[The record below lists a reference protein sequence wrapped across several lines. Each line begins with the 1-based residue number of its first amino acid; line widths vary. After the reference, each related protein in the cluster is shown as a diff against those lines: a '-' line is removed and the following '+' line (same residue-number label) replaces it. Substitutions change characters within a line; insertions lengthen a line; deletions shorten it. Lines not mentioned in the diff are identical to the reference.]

1 MEKIIFIIGVSG
13 SGKTTVGR
21 MLATA
26 LSVPFIDADDHHP
39 ATNVEKM
46 SRGIPLNDAD
56 REPWLDALH
65 RIAQEH
71 IGSGCVIA
79 CSALKE
85 DYRKRLA
92 HSIGEH
98 VQWVYL
104 KGSYD
109 QIFERMQK
117 RKGHFMESAM
127 LKSQFDA
134 LEEPKH
140 AIRVDIIDSPERIV
154 QHIQLQLSM
163 KTDFGVI
170 GLGVMGKSLS
180 RNLARN
186 GFRLSLYN
194 RHVDGI
200 EEHVATD
207 FKRSYPE
214 LEQALPFDDMKGFV
228 TSLEAPR
235 KMILMVNAGPA
246 VDAVIGALSEHLEP
260 GDIII
265 DGGNSHYKETQRRM
279 ADLKEKGIHFIG
291 AGISGGEAGA
301 LNGPSIMPSGDSEA
315 YAQVQPYLEAIAAK
329 DDKGKPCCAR
339 VGGQGSGHFVKM
351 IHNGIEYVEMQL
363 LAECYAILKS
373 QGQSNEAIATVFES
387 WKNDLGSYLL
397 EISIAILR
405 KKEGGDY
412 VLDHILDKAGNKG
425 TGKWSTTSIADSGEA
440 ATMIP
445 AALFARYLSFFKE
458 KREEAS
464 RLFSSQKANIKLSAL
479 QLKEAYQF
487 GRIIN
492 HHQGFSII
500 ARVSEQHNWQVN
512 LSDVARI
519 WTEGCII
526 KSDLMKELARSLKA
540 DTAILFHEPFSDIIK
555 KTHASAQAVAMAC
568 IQNEIHI
575 PCLLEAANFFH
586 GIKTAQSPAN
596 LIQAQRDY
604 FGAHTYQR
612 VDDPS
617 GNSHHSHWN

>member
-1 MEKIIFIIGVSG
+1 MKKIIFIIGVSG

-21 MLATA
+21 MLATE

-39 ATNVEKM
+39 VSNIEKM
-46 SRGIPLNDAD
+46 SRGIPLDDAD
-56 REPWLDALH
+56 REPWLDSLNYL
-65 RIAQEH
+65 AQEH

-85 DYRKRLA
+85 DYRRRLA
-92 HSIGEH
+92 RSIGQH

-109 QIFERMQK
+109 QIFERMQN
-117 RKGHFMESAM
+117 REGHFMEAAM

-134 LEEPKH
+134 LEEPKY
-140 AIRVDIIDSPERIV
+140 AIGVDIVDSPERIV
-154 QHIQLQLSM
+154 QLIQLELSM

-186 GFRLSLYN
+186 GFRLSMYN
-194 RHVDGI
+194 RHVDGK

-207 FKRSYPE
+207 FKRDYPE
-214 LEQALPFDDMKGFV
+214 LEQALPFDDMKGFAA
-228 TSLEAPR
+228 SLEVPR
-235 KMILMVNAGPA
+235 KMILMVNAGLA
-246 VDAVIGALSEHLEP
+246 VDAVISDLLAHLEP

-265 DGGNSHYKETQRRM
+265 DGGNSHYKETQRRI
-279 ADLKEKGIHFIG
+279 ADLKQKGIHFIG

-301 LNGPSIMPSGDSEA
+301 LHGPSIMPSGDSEA
-315 YAQVQPYLEAIAAK
+315 YARVQPYLEAIAAK
-329 DDKGKPCCAR
+329 DDEGKPCCAR
-339 VGGQGSGHFVKM
+339 VGSQGSGHFVKM

-363 LAECYAILKS
+363 LAECYAILKN
-373 QGQSNEAIATVFES
+373 QGQSNEAIANVFES
-387 WKNDLGSYLL
+387 WKKDLGSYLL

-405 KKEGGDY
+405 KKEGDEY

-425 TGKWSTTSIADSGEA
+425 TGKWSTTTIADSGEA

-458 KREEAS
+458 KREGAS
-464 RLFSSQKANIKLSAL
+464 KLFSSPSPNIELSAL

-487 GRIIN
+487 ARIIN

-500 ARVSEQHNWQVN
+500 ERVSAQQSWNVN
-512 LSDVARI
+512 LAEVARI

-526 KSDLMKELARSLKA
+526 KSDLMKELASMLETNKA
-540 DTAILFHEPFSDIIK
+540 IVFQEPFSEIIK
-555 KTHASAQAVAMAC
+555 KTHASIQAVAMAC

-575 PCLLEAANFFH
+575 PCLLEAANYFH
-586 GIKTAQSPAN
+586 GIKTARSSAN

-612 VDDPS
+612 IDDPS
-617 GNSHHSHWN
+617 GDSYHTDW